1 MAGSPSVE
9 ASVVGRGVVA
19 RVSGEMEY
27 VTGPGLWEQISEVL
41 SGSAA
46 FVVLDLSGVS
56 FCDSAGLNLLLR
68 ADKEARLGGLEL
80 VLACVPQPVQRIVEM
95 TGVDQVLRIK
105 DTVTEAEAA
114 FGDRG
119 DAAPSPA

>member
-1 MAGSPSVE
+1 MAGVE
-9 ASVVGRGVVA
+9 TTVVGRGVVA
-19 RVSGEMEY
+19 RVSGEMDY

-41 SGSAA
+41 AGDTA

-68 ADKEARLGGLEL
+68 ADKEARLGGVEL
-80 VLACVPQPVQRIVEM
+80 VLACVPQHLRRIVEM
-95 TGVDQVLRIK
+95 TGADQVLRIH